1 MASDVLPPFIN
12 STGLISKIFAK
23 IQEAQEPE
31 RYTQDF
37 QGTVLGYGSGS
48 AKPFIP
54 FLKRLGFLESD
65 GRPTDIY
72 RRFRNSDTAGA
83 AMAEAIRKGYSE
95 LFKRNEYCYKLT
107 QEKLKNLV
115 VEVTGK
121 AKDSGSVRA
130 ISASF
135 KACNDLADF
144 EVLSP
149 AAEDPEAIVTPV
161 GQDLDEKSLAP
172 QDQMHL
178 PNIPSDIKMAFGYT
192 INLNL
197 PNTDDPKVFNAIF
210 KALKEHLLTE

>member
-1 MASDVLPPFIN
+1 MASDSLPPFIN

-23 IQEAQEPE
+23 IQEAQEPD

-65 GRPTDIY
+65 GRPTEIY
-72 RRFRNSDTAGA
+72 RRFRNSDTAGS
-83 AMAEAIRKGYSE
+83 AMAEAMRRGYAE
-95 LFKRNEYCYKLT
+95 LFRRNEYCYKLAPD
-107 QEKLKNLV
+107 KLKNLV

-121 AKDSGSVRA
+121 AKGSGSVNA
-130 ISASF
+130 ITSSF

-144 EVLSP
+144 ESGRS
-149 AAEDPEAIVTPV
+149 E
-161 GQDLDEKSLAP
+161 LD
-172 QDQMHL
+172 
-178 PNIPSDIKMAFGYT
+178 PSDDVYEMPGSAVDGALTAFPPPRVSVPSDLKMAFGYT

-210 KALKEHLLTE
+210 RALKEHLLTE

>member
-54 FLKRLGFLESD
+54 FLKRLGFLEND
-65 GRPTDIY
+65 GRPTDVY
-72 RRFRNSDTAGA
+72 RIFRNSDSAGS
-83 AMAEAIRKGYSE
+83 AMADAIRRGYSE
-95 LFKRNEYCYKLT
+95 LFKRNEYCYKLS

-130 ISASF
+130 ICASF

-144 EVLSP
+144 ESSSTGAVEVEASP
-149 AAEDPEAIVTPV
+149 TQSSSASEEKVPIPHDNMQFPE
-161 GQDLDEKSLAP
+161 
-172 QDQMHL
+172 
-178 PNIPSDIKMAFGYT
+178 IPSDVKMSFGYT
-192 INLNL
+192 INLN
-197 PNTDDPKVFNAIF
+197 
-210 KALKEHLLTE
+210 